1 MIDFGTNP
9 ALLSE
14 LTDWQLED
22 LENRANISGN
32 DACHDAVIAEMLR
45 RPDFCPSSYEL
56 QYYLEDLG
64 WNGGATQE
72 DRDAR

>member
-22 LENRANISGN
+22 LENRANISLSLI
-32 DACHDAVIAEMLR
+32 HI
-45 RPDFCPSSYEL
+45 
-56 QYYLEDLG
+56 
-64 WNGGATQE
+64 
-72 DRDAR
+72 